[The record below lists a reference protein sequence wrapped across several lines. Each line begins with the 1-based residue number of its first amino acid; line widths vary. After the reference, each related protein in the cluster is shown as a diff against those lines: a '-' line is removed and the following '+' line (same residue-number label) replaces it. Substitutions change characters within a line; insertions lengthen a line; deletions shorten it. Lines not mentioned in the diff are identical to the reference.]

1 MMPVM
6 PRRVQ
11 RRTSRRTPGR
21 PTRCVPEVTG
31 KIIKAVRRGAHLE
44 AAAYAAGVHP
54 STVYRWLADG
64 QQDDTTP
71 AGPADDTK
79 RAFREFSEALTR
91 ARAKAE
97 LDMVAAVVE
106 DAKGGAVVKK
116 LTRTWRNGTV
126 EEEVTYAPPNGRVA
140 LAYLERVHP
149 ARWGRQPLEITG
161 EDGGPIQ
168 VESRHVIIGALAE
181 RVHTLLQGQLEP
193 GGDADDGDGP
203 AAVAS

>member
-1 MMPVM
+1 MVPVM
-6 PRRVQ
+6 PRRVS
-11 RRTSRRTPGR
+11 RRRRTPGR
-21 PTRCVPEVTG
+21 PTKCTPQITG

-54 STVYRWLADG
+54 STVYRWLAEG

-71 AGPADDTK
+71 ADPPDDSK
-79 RAFREFSEALTR
+79 RVFREFCEALTR

-106 DAKGGAVVKK
+106 DAKGGAVVKR

-126 EEEVTYAPPNGRVA
+126 EEEITYAPPNGRVA

-149 ARWGRQPLEITG
+149 DRWGRRVEITG
-161 EDGGPIQ
+161 EGGAPIQ
-168 VESRHVIIGALAE
+168 VEQRQMVIVGLAE
-181 RVHTLLQGQLEP
+181 RVHTLLQAHAGPLELEA
-193 GGDADDGDGP
+193 GDDAEGD